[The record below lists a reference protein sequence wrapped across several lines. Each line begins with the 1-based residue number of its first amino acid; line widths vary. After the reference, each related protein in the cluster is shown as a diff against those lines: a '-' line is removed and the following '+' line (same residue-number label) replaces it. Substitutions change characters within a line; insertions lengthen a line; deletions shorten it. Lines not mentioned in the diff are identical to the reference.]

1 LGDAGELLDAQAK
14 TEYKRRLDDLREE
27 LEEARRFHDPARAA
41 KIQAELEFLT
51 DQLAAAVGMGG
62 RDRQASSA
70 TERAR
75 LNITKTIKAALRQ
88 IASNHPVL
96 GQHLDTSIKT
106 GTFCSYT
113 PDPTR
118 PISWI
123 LS

>member
-1 LGDAGELLDAQAK
+1 
-14 TEYKRRLDDLREE
+14 
-27 LEEARRFHDPARAA
+27 
-41 KIQAELEFLT
+41 
-51 DQLAAAVGMGG
+51 MGG

-88 IASNHPVL
+88 IANNHPVL